1 MAKVAVVAVGGNS
14 IIKPGQKGTIPEQW
28 EAAKET
34 SEHIAGMIE
43 QGYNVIITHGNGPQV
58 GNILLRAELSSHQL
72 PSLPLDVCGADSQG
86 AMGYMIQQLLGN
98 ILKERKINKPVVTI
112 VTQVAVA
119 EDDPAFKNP
128 SKPIGPFYDK
138 EKAARYKEEEGW
150 DIVEDAGR
158 GYRRVVASP
167 IPIEI
172 VEENAI
178 KILIEA
184 GYILVAVGGGG
195 VPVIKKTD
203 GSYKGVA
210 AVIDKDYASALL
222 ASNINADLFMIST
235 AVEKVCLNYN
245 KPDQKEID
253 KMTLSEAKQYLAEG
267 HFAKGSMGPKIQAI
281 IWFLERGGKE
291 AIVTCPEAIERALNG
306 ETGTRIVKD

>member
-14 IIKPGQKGTIPEQW
+14 IIKPGQKGTMSEQW

-34 SEHIAGMIE
+34 CEHIASMIQ

-58 GNILLRAELSSHQL
+58 GNILLRAELSSHVL

-98 ILKERKINKPVVTI
+98 ILKERKIDKEVATI

-138 EKAARYKEEEGW
+138 EKALKHKEEEAW

-167 IPIEI
+167 IPMEI
-172 VEENAI
+172 VEEKAI
-178 KILIEA
+178 KTLIDA

-195 VPVIKKTD
+195 IPVVKKAN
-203 GSYKGVA
+203 GNYKGVS
-210 AVIDKDYASALL
+210 AVIDKDYASSLL
-222 ASNINADLFMIST
+222 ASNIKADLFMIST
-235 AVEKVCLNYN
+235 AVEKVYLNYN
-245 KPDQKEID
+245 KPDQKGLD
-253 KMTLSEAKQYLAEG
+253 KITLSEAKKYLSEG

-281 IWFLERGGKE
+281 IWFLERGGQE
-291 AIVTCPEAIERALNG
+291 AIVTCPEAIERALKG